1 LIESDSCSYP
11 STFDMVGN
19 RVGGA
24 MHMVSWLLFVHVLS
38 AMVWL
43 GGGLTLMLAGFRA
56 RSSSRPEA
64 VTEFARTVPYV
75 GLRVLMP
82 AVVVLLVTGVWQ
94 VLASSSWSFSQ
105 LWVRLALGLFILAF
119 LVGAIYLS
127 RVGIGLARATTDNR
141 PASEGAALLNR
152 WLIGYVVVL
161 GLLVVAVWD
170 MIFKPGL

>member
-1 LIESDSCSYP
+1 MHLWYG
-11 STFDMVGN
+11 GN

-24 MHMVSWLLFVHVLS
+24 IDMVAWLLFVHVLS

-43 GGGLTLMLAGFRA
+43 GGGLTLMVAGLRV

-64 VTEFARTVPYV
+64 VAEFAGMVPFV
-75 GLRVLMP
+75 GLRILMP

-94 VLASSSWSFSQ
+94 VLASSAWSFSQ

-127 RVGIGLARATTDNR
+127 RVGIGLDRATADNR
-141 PASEGAALLNR
+141 PAGEAAALLHR
-152 WLIGYVVVL
+152 WLGGFDVVL
-161 GLLVVAVWD
+161 GLLDLAVRY
-170 MIFKPGL
+170 M

>member
-1 LIESDSCSYP
+1 
-11 STFDMVGN
+11 
-19 RVGGA
+19 
-24 MHMVSWLLFVHVLS
+24 MVSWLLFVHVLS

-43 GGGLTLMLAGFRA
+43 GGGLTLMVAGFRA
-56 RSSSRPEA
+56 RSSSRPESVA
-64 VTEFARTVPYV
+64 EFARTVPFV
-75 GLRVLMP
+75 GLRILMP
-82 AVVVLLVTGVWQ
+82 SVVLLLVTGVWQ
-94 VLASSSWSFSQ
+94 VLASSAWSFSQ

-141 PASEGAALLNR
+141 LASEGAALLNR
-152 WLIGYVVVL
+152 WLVGYVVVL

>member
-1 LIESDSCSYP
+1 
-11 STFDMVGN
+11 
-19 RVGGA
+19 
-24 MHMVSWLLFVHVLS
+24 MVSWLLFVHVLS

-64 VTEFARTVPYV
+64 VAEFAGTVPFV

-82 AVVVLLVTGVWQ
+82 AVVLLLVTGVWQ
-94 VLASSSWSFSQ
+94 VLASSAWSFSQ
-105 LWVRLALGLFILAF
+105 LWVRLALGLFVLAF

-127 RVGIGLARATTDNR
+127 RVGIGLARATAGNR
-141 PASEGAALLNR
+141 LASEGAALLNR
-152 WLIGYVVVL
+152 WPAGYVVVL
-161 GLLVVAVWD
+161 GLLVIAVWD

>member
-1 LIESDSCSYP
+1 
-11 STFDMVGN
+11 MV
-19 RVGGA
+19 A
-24 MHMVSWLLFVHVLS
+24 WLLFVHVLS

-43 GGGLTLMLAGFRA
+43 GGGLTLMVAGLRV
-56 RSSSRPEA
+56 RSSSRQEA
-64 VTEFARTVPYV
+64 VAEFARTVPFV
-75 GLRVLMP
+75 GLRILMP

-94 VLASSSWSFSQ
+94 VLASSAWSFSQ

-141 PASEGAALLNR
+141 LAGEGAALLNR
-152 WLIGYVVVL
+152 WLVGYVVVL